1 MASIIK
7 VDTIQDQDGNNIINE
22 NSNTIT
28 IGKSGDTVQVAS
40 GASFTGVTNTPAFEA
55 HLSADQSVSDGVLT
69 KAEVD
74 TVVLDTDN
82 CFDTSTHRFTPTVA
96 GRYFVYAKVC
106 MSGSADA
113 SVRDIQTRIYKNGTS
128 YANTDFRYDNNDI
141 ARGSPVCIAI
151 IQMNGTTDYL
161 EMFGY
166 INTISGS
173 PSFLSDVAGTVSEQ
187 KSTSFGAY
195 KLIGI

>member
-7 VDTIQDQDGNNIINE
+7 ANQLQDFGGNSIITSDGAGNLTTQKINY
-22 NSNTIT
+22 
-28 IGKSGDTVQVAS
+28 
-40 GASFTGVTNTPAFEA
+40 PAFEA
-55 HLSADQSVSDGVLT
+55 HLSADQSVSDAVLT
-69 KAEVD
+69 KAEVN
-74 TVVLDTDN
+74 TEVFDTDN
-82 CFDTSTHRFTPTVA
+82 CYDNTTNYRFTPNVA
-96 GRYFVYAKVC
+96 GKYFVYAKVC
-106 MSGSADA
+106 MSGSVDA

-128 YANTDFRYDNNDI
+128 YANTDFRYDTNDI
-141 ARGSPVCIAI
+141 ARGSPVTIAI

-187 KSTSFGAY
+187 KATSFGAY
-195 KLIGI
+195 RIGS